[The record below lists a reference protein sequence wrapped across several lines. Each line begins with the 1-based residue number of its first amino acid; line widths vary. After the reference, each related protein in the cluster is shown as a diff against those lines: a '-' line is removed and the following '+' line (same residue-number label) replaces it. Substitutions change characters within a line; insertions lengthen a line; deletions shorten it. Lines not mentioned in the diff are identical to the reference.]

1 MRYTRWRSC
10 VVVDVVADVRLMS
23 KAYVL
28 VLLVVSF
35 IALQLRL
42 HNAAL
47 VDATDVAAVSRT
59 AAVARIRYE
68 AVCLF
73 THIRI
78 YTCCHTADSWR
89 VGVAFN
95 ISCFRM
101 DRETKTERERVRE
114 TELCVYSVTYACACV
129 CASLC
134 PNAWCIQ

>member
-1 MRYTRWRSC
+1 MRYARWRSC
-10 VVVDVVADVRLMS
+10 VVDAAVLFMA
-23 KAYVL
+23 KAYILVL

-89 VGVAFN
+89 VGVAFI

-101 DRETKTERERVRE
+101 DRETKTERERESAR
-114 TELCVYSVTYACACV
+114 
-129 CASLC
+129 
-134 PNAWCIQ
+134 N

>member
-1 MRYTRWRSC
+1 MRYARWRSC
-10 VVVDVVADVRLMS
+10 VVDAAVLFMA
-23 KAYVL
+23 KAYILVL

-89 VGVAFN
+89 VGVAFI

-101 DRETKTERERVRE
+101 DRETKTERERE
-114 TELCVYSVTYACACV
+114 CARH
-129 CASLC
+129 
-134 PNAWCIQ
+134 

>member
-1 MRYTRWRSC
+1 MRYARWRSC

-28 VLLVVSF
+28 ELLVVSF

-89 VGVAFN
+89 VGVAFI

-101 DRETKTERERVRE
+101 DRETKTERERESAR
-114 TELCVYSVTYACACV
+114 
-129 CASLC
+129 
-134 PNAWCIQ
+134 N

>member
-1 MRYTRWRSC
+1 MYTGIDGEGEAVRYARWRSC

-59 AAVARIRYE
+59 AAVARIRIDPVRLVICTYLCTYWYT
-68 AVCLF
+68 VC
-73 THIRI
+73 
-78 YTCCHTADSWR
+78 
-89 VGVAFN
+89 
-95 ISCFRM
+95 
-101 DRETKTERERVRE
+101 
-114 TELCVYSVTYACACV
+114 
-129 CASLC
+129 
-134 PNAWCIQ
+134 

>member
-1 MRYTRWRSC
+1 MCTRGGDGEGEAVRYARWRSC

-89 VGVAFN
+89 VGVAFI

-101 DRETKTERERVRE
+101 DRETKTERERE
-114 TELCVYSVTYACACV
+114 CARH
-129 CASLC
+129 
-134 PNAWCIQ
+134 

>member
-1 MRYTRWRSC
+1 MYTGIDGEGEAVRYARWRSC
-10 VVVDVVADVRLMS
+10 VVDAAVLFMA
-23 KAYVL
+23 KAYILVL

-89 VGVAFN
+89 VGVAFI

-101 DRETKTERERVRE
+101 DRETKTERERESARH
-114 TELCVYSVTYACACV
+114 
-129 CASLC
+129 
-134 PNAWCIQ
+134 

>member
-1 MRYTRWRSC
+1 MCGGLLGRTCQRHI
-10 VVVDVVADVRLMS
+10 
-23 KAYVL
+23 L
-28 VLLVVSF
+28 VFKLLVVSF
-35 IALQLRL
+35 IVVQLRL

-47 VDATDVAAVSRT
+47 VDAIDVAAVSRT

-68 AVCLF
+68 AVYLF

-89 VGVAFN
+89 VGVAFI

>member
-1 MRYTRWRSC
+1 MCTRGGDGEGEAVRYARWRSC
-10 VVVDVVADVRLMS
+10 VVDAAVLFMA
-23 KAYVL
+23 KAYILVL

-73 THIRI
+73 THTRI

-89 VGVAFN
+89 VGGALN
-95 ISCFRM
+95 MS
-101 DRETKTERERVRE
+101 
-114 TELCVYSVTYACACV
+114 
-129 CASLC
+129 
-134 PNAWCIQ
+134 

>member
-1 MRYTRWRSC
+1 MYTRGGDGEGEAVRYTRWRGC
-10 VVVDVVADVRLMS
+10 VVDADVRLMS

-89 VGVAFN
+89 VGVAFI

-101 DRETKTERERVRE
+101 DRETKTERERESARH
-114 TELCVYSVTYACACV
+114 
-129 CASLC
+129 
-134 PNAWCIQ
+134 